1 MVPRKRLSALL
12 ALVLALAFSAC
23 AAAPQP
29 LPRPVPAAGGS
40 PLRLVVATDL
50 HFLPRSLVRDGAAFT
65 DAYAAGDGKQINYI
79 PELTDALVAELLADP
94 PAALLLTG
102 DLTLNG
108 EREGHRELARRLL
121 PLRQAGIPVL
131 VIPGNHDIGN
141 AFATGFNRD
150 KTYSV
155 RGVTAEEFA
164 EIYREMGYGQ
174 AISRDNASLSY
185 VCPLSEDLWAVMLD
199 TNKYDR
205 AGGLSIPDNSGALSS
220 QTLAWLEDQLEEA
233 RRQGKE
239 VISATHHNLLDQSP
253 RLSAGYT
260 LDNAGEV
267 LELYEKYG
275 VRVNFSGHV
284 HIQNIREAQ
293 LGGEVLLRYR
303 HQFLRRLHQPVRGG
317 GLPAGGEP

>member
-102 DLTLNG
+102 DLTRNG

-121 PLRQAGIPVL
+121 PLRQALAIAARQEG
-131 VIPGNHDIGN
+131 
-141 AFATGFNRD
+141 
-150 KTYSV
+150 
-155 RGVTAEEFA
+155 AE
-164 EIYREMGYGQ
+164 
-174 AISRDNASLSY
+174 
-185 VCPLSEDLWAVMLD
+185 
-199 TNKYDR
+199 
-205 AGGLSIPDNSGALSS
+205 LSIGYVDSGGAASAKW
-220 QTLAWLEDQLEEA
+220 LAD
-233 RRQGKE
+233 
-239 VISATHHNLLDQSP
+239 
-253 RLSAGYT
+253 
-260 LDNAGEV
+260 
-267 LELYEKYG
+267 
-275 VRVNFSGHV
+275 
-284 HIQNIREAQ
+284 
-293 LGGEVLLRYR
+293 
-303 HQFLRRLHQPVRGG
+303 
-317 GLPAGGEP
+317 